1 MRRYVVMDVASDT
14 GVVDSQFCPRRGG
27 GWDNQIMHPG
37 LFNIMIKGS
46 DAVMNHDHDSVPAQA
61 TQQNPSH
68 DGSKHA
74 LHSARKTIQHIRRQK
89 GAMQELRDTP

>member
-1 MRRYVVMDVASDT
+1 MGQSDYA
-14 GVVDSQFCPRRGG
+14 
-27 GWDNQIMHPG
+27 PG
-37 LFNIMIKGS
+37 PFQYHDHGIEPS

-74 LHSARKTIQHIRRQK
+74 LHGARKTIQHIRRQK
-89 GAMQELRDTP
+89 GAMQELSGTP